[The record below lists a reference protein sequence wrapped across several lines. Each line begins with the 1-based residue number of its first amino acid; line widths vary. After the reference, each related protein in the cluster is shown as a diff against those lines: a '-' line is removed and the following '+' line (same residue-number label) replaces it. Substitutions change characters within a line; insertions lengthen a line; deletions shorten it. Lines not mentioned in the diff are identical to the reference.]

1 MSGGSRGP
9 AARNAFHER
18 KEKRKMA
25 PWKKAVRQPEGP
37 VNDNIWFLVGLT
49 VVAVAYIGIRNYLT
63 NRSLKKENR
72 SDEELVSTLAM
83 TRKSN
88 VLEVFKSAAG
98 EWNFSEEK
106 IRRDFQQYLTRGGIP
121 RYVADYA
128 RRNVTD
134 ADLKYRDL
142 IYPRG
147 GGRPPNS
154 GTV

>member
-1 MSGGSRGP
+1 
-9 AARNAFHER
+9 
-18 KEKRKMA
+18 MA

-37 VNDNIWFLVGLT
+37 VNENIWFLVGLT
-49 VVAVAYIGIRNYLT
+49 LVAVAYIGIRNYLT

-72 SDEELVSTLAM
+72 SDEELLSTLAM
-83 TRKSN
+83 TRRSN
-88 VLEVFKSAAG
+88 AFEVFKAAG
-98 EWNFSEEK
+98 EEWNFSKTK
-106 IRRDFQQYLTRGGIP
+106 IQNDFHQYLTRGDIP

-154 GTV
+154 GTA

>member
-1 MSGGSRGP
+1 MPCSKFFDEP
-9 AARNAFHER
+9 
-18 KEKRKMA
+18 EK
-25 PWKKAVRQPEGP
+25 P
-37 VNDNIWFLVGLT
+37 VNENIWFMAGLT
-49 VVAVAYIGIRNYLT
+49 AIAVAYIVIRNYLT

-72 SDEELVSTLAM
+72 SDEELLSTLAM
-83 TRKSN
+83 IQKSN
-88 VLEVFKSAAG
+88 ALEVFKAAGG
-98 EWNFSEEK
+98 EWNFSEGK
-106 IRRDFQQYLTRGGIP
+106 IRRDFQQYLTRGDIP

-147 GGRPPNS
+147 DGRPPNS